1 MLRITMHEVT
11 TLPNEGSRLASDGYS
26 YEAYLGRVYFKPS
39 CGFEQAVAA
48 VRNMRTRYLPSAL
61 FPSAVL
67 LANAIKELANGKS
80 EFSME
85 QRICTVKRLAQVN
98 VTDDVV
104 HPYSK
109 KILTGQFW
117 ENEHEEEEAE
127 DIVNFSHATPSI

>member
-1 MLRITMHEVT
+1 
-11 TLPNEGSRLASDGYS
+11 
-26 YEAYLGRVYFKPS
+26 
-39 CGFEQAVAA
+39 
-48 VRNMRTRYLPSAL
+48 
-61 FPSAVL
+61 
-67 LANAIKELANGKS
+67 
-80 EFSME
+80 ME